1 MRFGAIDVGSNAV
14 RLLITNVFEGL
25 GHPVFKKESLIRV
38 PVRLGEDAFLTGSIS
53 DAQADRL
60 IDTMRAFDLLLKVHG
75 ALGYRACATSAMRE
89 ARNGEAV
96 AERVRDE
103 SGIDLRIITG
113 QEEAEVI
120 FANHIE
126 ERLDP
131 KGCFLYIDVGGGSTE
146 LTVFN
151 KGRKTG
157 SRSFPLGTLR
167 VLNGLA
173 TPEVWADMR
182 QWLLKAVKG
191 IDDLQAIGSGGNIN
205 KIYKLVD
212 VKHGRPLSYN
222 RLVRTH
228 RELSAMTYDQR
239 VADLGLNVD
248 RADVIVP
255 ACEIFMEVM
264 HTAHVKEVIV
274 PQIGL
279 ADGLTRMLYDGY
291 NEKRESGK

>member
-14 RLLITNVFEGL
+14 RLLITNVYEGSGL
-25 GHPVFKKESLIRV
+25 PVFKKESLIRV
-38 PVRLGEDAFLTGSIS
+38 PVRLGEDAFLTGNIS
-53 DAQADRL
+53 TVQADRPV
-60 IDTMRAFDLLLKVHG
+60 DTMRAFNLLLKVHG
-75 ALGYRACATSAMRE
+75 AAGYRACATSAMRE
-89 ARNGEAV
+89 AGNGAAV
-96 AERVRDE
+96 AERVRNE
-103 SGIDLRIITG
+103 TGIDLRIISG

-131 KGCFLYIDVGGGSTE
+131 DGRYLYIDVGGGSTE

-151 KGRKTG
+151 KGKKLG

-167 VLNGLA
+167 VLNNLA
-173 TPEVWADMR
+173 TPEVWAEMR
-182 QWLLKAVKG
+182 QWLIKAVHKL
-191 IDDLQAIGSGGNIN
+191 DDLQAIGSGGNIN

-239 VADLGLNVD
+239 VTELGLNID

-255 ACEIFMEVM
+255 ACEIFIDVM
-264 HTAHVKEVIV
+264 HTAHIKEIIV

-279 ADGLTRMLYDGY
+279 ADGLTRMLYDAQVAAS
-291 NEKRESGK
+291 KH